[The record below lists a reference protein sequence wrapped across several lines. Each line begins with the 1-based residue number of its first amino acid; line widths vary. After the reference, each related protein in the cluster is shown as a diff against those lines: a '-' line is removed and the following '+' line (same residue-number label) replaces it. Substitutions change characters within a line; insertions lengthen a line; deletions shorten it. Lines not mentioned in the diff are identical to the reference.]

1 MKMTK
6 PPTDHAG
13 SDVSAT
19 PPKDNAFGWR
29 NPNSRRL
36 AGFLAF
42 IILLTALLT
51 HPLASLVTNATTSD
65 LDSYILLVPFVSAYL
80 IYIRRRQLPK
90 VYSASPGWALIPLL
104 AGLGAFAAAI
114 RLRTFQPPLS
124 QHDDLTLMALSFVCF
139 LATGGFLFLGRD
151 WMKAAAFPIA
161 FLLFMVPL
169 PDQAVYY
176 LETGSKLASAEAAD
190 WFFNVTATP
199 VLRDGNIF
207 QLPGMV
213 IEVAQE
219 CSGIR
224 SSLVLFIAGVL
235 AANLFLRSPWRR
247 ITLVAFVIPLG
258 ILRNGF
264 RIFVIGSLCI
274 RYGRQM
280 IDSPIHRR
288 GGPLFFALSLI
299 PLFLLLWWL
308 RRGET
313 PHVSSGQLDDGEKVV
328 EIPRI

>member
-1 MKMTK
+1 MKTAK
-6 PPTDHAG
+6 LPNKDTE
-13 SDVSAT
+13 SDVPAT
-19 PPKDNAFGWR
+19 QPKSNTIDWR

-36 AGFLAF
+36 LGFLAF
-42 IILLTALLT
+42 TILLAVLLIR
-51 HPLASLVTNATTSD
+51 PLASLVTDAGTSD

-80 IYIRRRQLPK
+80 IYIRRDQLPK
-90 VYSASPGWALIPLL
+90 VYSASPGWTIIPLILGL
-104 AGLGAFAAAI
+104 AALVAAV
-114 RLRTFQPPLS
+114 RLRTVHPPLS
-124 QHDDLTLMALSFVCF
+124 PHDVLTLMALSFVCF
-139 LATGGFLFLGRD
+139 FAAGGFLFLGRN

-169 PDQAVYY
+169 PDRAVFY

-190 WFFNVTATP
+190 WFFNLTATP

-207 QLPGMV
+207 QLPGIV

-224 SSLVLFIAGVL
+224 SSLVLFIASVL

-247 ITLVAFVIPLG
+247 ITVVASVIPLG

-274 RYGRQM
+274 RYGPQM
-280 IDSPIHRR
+280 IESPIHRR
-288 GGPLFFALSLI
+288 GGPLFFVLSLV

-313 PHVSSGQLDDGEKVV
+313 QQIRSGQLDHGEKTVGN
-328 EIPRI
+328 PAH